1 VGIRGGR
8 SFLQVVVIRNTEGV
22 IRHGLRD
29 KTLRSYTESMPRSK
43 HTNTELRKRVAQH
56 VRQARLARGWSQER
70 RAEALGVSVESVS
83 RYECGKLA
91 LSLEMIAL
99 AADRLNVPLERLV
112 GDRPAGLSPDET
124 ELIEGWRRLGVRGQ
138 RAVLDVVRWGSEAQE
153 DRVGG
158 R

>member
-1 VGIRGGR
+1 MGIRGGR

-70 RAEALGVSVESVS
+70 LAEALGVSVESVS

-91 LSLEMIAL
+91 
-99 AADRLNVPLERLV
+99 
-112 GDRPAGLSPDET
+112 PDET